1 LVTTGHRLTDRI
13 GNTPL
18 LRIERIAADFPGIE
32 LLGKAEWYNPGGSVK
47 DRAAFNIISEGRRTG
62 KFSEGKTLLDS
73 TSGNTGIAYAMLGAA
88 QGFPVTLCVPENVS
102 PERKRILQAY
112 GANILY
118 TDPAEGSDGAIRLAR
133 ELAASHP
140 DLYFYA
146 DQYSNDANWRAHYL
160 TTANEIWQ
168 QTEARVTHFVSML
181 GTSGTFVGTSRR
193 LKELNPHVQCISL
206 QPDSAFH
213 GIEGAKHMPS
223 AIVPAIY
230 DSTLADAN
238 LEISTEDAYQM
249 AKRLAKEEG
258 MLVGI
263 SSAAAIVGS
272 LQTAERLKKGSQAV
286 IVSILCD
293 SGDKYL
299 SERFWNES

>member
-1 LVTTGHRLTDRI
+1 
-13 GNTPL
+13 
-18 LRIERIAADFPGIE
+18 
-32 LLGKAEWYNPGGSVK
+32 
-47 DRAAFNIISEGRRTG
+47 
-62 KFSEGKTLLDS
+62 
-73 TSGNTGIAYAMLGAA
+73 
-88 QGFPVTLCVPENVS
+88 
-102 PERKRILQAY
+102 
-112 GANILY
+112 
-118 TDPAEGSDGAIRLAR
+118 
-133 ELAASHP
+133 
-140 DLYFYA
+140 
-146 DQYSNDANWRAHYL
+146 
-160 TTANEIWQ
+160 
-168 QTEARVTHFVSML
+168 
-181 GTSGTFVGTSRR
+181 
-193 LKELNPHVQCISL
+193 
-206 QPDSAFH
+206 
-213 GIEGAKHMPS
+213 MPS

-272 LQTAERLKKGSQAV
+272 LQTAERLKEGSQAV